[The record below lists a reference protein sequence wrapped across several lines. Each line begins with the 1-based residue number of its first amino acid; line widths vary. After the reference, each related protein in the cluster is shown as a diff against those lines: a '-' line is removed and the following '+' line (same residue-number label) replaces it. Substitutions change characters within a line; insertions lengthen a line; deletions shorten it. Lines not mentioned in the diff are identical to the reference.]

1 MKTLIVATALI
12 AVGAT
17 AASAQYAP
25 YRRDL
30 HPYEARHHEV
40 CMQKAHRLH
49 DFERRAA
56 RDGRIDRRERAVIEA
71 LERDLNRTCGGF
83 RHRG

>member
-1 MKTLIVATALI
+1 MKTFIAAAALI

-17 AASAQYAP
+17 TASAQFAP
-25 YRRDL
+25 YRRDF
-30 HPYEARHHEV
+30 HPYEARHHDV
-40 CMQKAHRLH
+40 CQQKSRRLH

-56 RDGRIDRRERAVIEA
+56 RDGRIDRRERAIIEA

>member
-1 MKTLIVATALI
+1 MKTIVAALGLL

-17 AASAQYAP
+17 AASAQYAGW
-25 YRRDL
+25 RQDL
-30 HPYEARHHEV
+30 HPYEARHHHMCQE
-40 CMQKAHRLH
+40 KAMRLH
-49 DFERRAA
+49 NYERRAA
-56 RDGRIDRRERAVIEA
+56 RDGRLDRRERATIEA